1 MARAQPPEPDLALAH
16 TLFEALDRHT
26 REGPGITRASYG
38 EGEQFAHDLIAKT
51 ARDIGLDVSTDVAGN
66 LYATLRGAKN
76 GAKNNTGTFLIG
88 SHLDSVP
95 QGGNFDGAA
104 GVLAGMA
111 IVSAWERAG
120 FAPAFD
126 VAVMAIRAEES
137 TWFPYSYIGSK
148 GALGLL
154 PADAL
159 DVRRADTGSTLAEH
173 IDALGFDAAAVRK
186 RVARWAPKDV
196 KGYVE
201 LHIEQG
207 PVLESGGIPLAVV
220 TGIRGSFRY
229 REARV
234 FGEYGHS
241 GAVPRAY
248 RHDAVI
254 AAADFVM
261 QLDGKWRA
269 LEAEGHDLTVTIGK
283 FFTDPEQHAF
293 SKISG
298 EVTLC
303 IDVRSHSRPTLDR
316 VKAFVDELAG
326 KIAAQYGVRF
336 DLGVLTGSE
345 PAMMDAGL
353 IEVFD
358 NAAAKLSIAHSRMA
372 SGAGHDAAVFA
383 GAGIPAAMIF
393 VRNQNGSH
401 NPDEAMRLE
410 DFDSAVRVIAQGIAD
425 LA

>member
-1 MARAQPPEPDLALAH
+1 MTIAPDLALAH
-16 TLFEALDRHT
+16 RLFDELDRST

-38 EGEQFAHDLIAKT
+38 DGEQFAHDLIART
-51 ARDIGLDVSTDVAGN
+51 ARDIGLEVSTDVIGN
-66 LYATLRGAKN
+66 LYATLPGRKRGN
-76 GAKNNTGTFLIG
+76 GTFLIG

-104 GVLAGMA
+104 GVLTGLA
-111 IVSAWERAG
+111 ILAAWKTAC
-120 FAPAFD
+120 FAPDFD

-154 PADAL
+154 PAEAL
-159 DVRRADTGSTLAEH
+159 EVRRADTGRTLAAH
-173 IDALGFDAAAVRK
+173 IDDLGFSSDSVRAH
-186 RVARWAPKDV
+186 VARWKPQDV

-207 PVLESGGIPLAVV
+207 PVLEGTGIPVSLV

-229 REARV
+229 RDARV

-241 GAVPRAY
+241 GAVPREY
-248 RHDAVI
+248 RRDAVV
-254 AAADFVM
+254 AAADFVVR
-261 QLDGKWRA
+261 LDDKWRK
-269 LEAEGHDLTVTIGK
+269 LEAEGRDLTVTIGK
-283 FFTDPEQHAF
+283 FFTDPAQHAF

-298 EVTLC
+298 EVGIC
-303 IDVRSHSRPTLDR
+303 IDVRSHERDTLDL
-316 VKAFVDELAG
+316 VKSFTDDLAREISD
-326 KIAAQYGVRF
+326 KYRVRF
-336 DLGVLTGSE
+336 DLGALTGSE
-345 PAMMDAGL
+345 PARMDAGL
-353 IEVFD
+353 IAAFD
-358 NAAAKLSIAHSRMA
+358 RAATRLGIAHSQMA

-383 GAGIPAAMIF
+383 AAGIPALMVF

-410 DFDSAVRVIAQGIAD
+410 DFDLAVRLIGESVAH
-425 LA
+425 LT